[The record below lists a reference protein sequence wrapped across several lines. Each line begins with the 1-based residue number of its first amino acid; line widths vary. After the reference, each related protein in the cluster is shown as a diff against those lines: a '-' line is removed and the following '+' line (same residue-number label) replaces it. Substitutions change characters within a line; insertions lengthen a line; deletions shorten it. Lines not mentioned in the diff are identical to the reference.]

1 MRSME
6 IKLTKSERS
15 KLLSQHR
22 QERDR
27 RVCDRI
33 KAVLAYDDGYSYS
46 EIARLLLLDDE
57 TIRRHVQDYFS
68 HKKLLPDNGGSQSQ
82 LNIKQTKDLITH
94 LDNVTY
100 LYVKEI
106 CAYVKRQYKV
116 AFSISGMTKW
126 LHNNGFCYK
135 KPHATPSKLDPDKQR
150 NFIEE
155 YEGIKQKAGKNE
167 PIYFAD
173 SAHPQH
179 QTRLAYG
186 WIIKGERKTIATTGR
201 QYRFNVMGA
210 ICLSDHSVIYQQSD
224 KVNELSIQSF
234 LTKLRKQHPNNKKMH
249 IIWDNAG
256 YHRSAVVQ
264 SYAKSL
270 RIEIHYLPPYS
281 PNLNPVERLWKL
293 MHEQVTY
300 NQYYETFKDFTGA
313 IKHFFRHISKKKTI
327 LQARITDNFQLLDK
341 PKFAS

>member
-1 MRSME
+1 ME
-6 IKLTKSERS
+6 NKLTKSERN

-22 QERDR
+22 QERDK

-33 KAVLAYDDGYSYS
+33 KAVLAYDDGYSFS

-68 HKKLLPDNGGSQSQ
+68 HRKLSPDNGGSQSL
-82 LNIKQTKDLITH
+82 LNSKQTEDLIAH

-106 CAYVKRQYKV
+106 CAYVKQEYKV
-116 AFSISGMTKW
+116 CFSVSGMTKW

-135 KPHATPSKLDPDKQR
+135 RPHAAPSKLDPDKQSD
-150 NFIEE
+150 FIEE
-155 YEGIKQKAGKNE
+155 YEQLKKKAGNNE

-186 WIIKGERKTIATTGR
+186 WIIKGKRKTIATTGR
-201 QYRFNVMGA
+201 QYRLNIMGA
-210 ICLSDHSVIYQQSD
+210 ICLSEHRVVYQQSD
-224 KVNELSIQSF
+224 KVNELSIESF
-234 LTKLRKQHPNNKKMH
+234 LTKLRKQHPGNKKIH

-256 YHRSAVVQ
+256 YHRSSIVQ
-264 SYAKSL
+264 EHAKSL
-270 RIEIHYLPPYS
+270 KIEIHYLPPYS

-300 NQYYETFKDFTGA
+300 NQYYETFKDFTEA
-313 IKHFFRHISKKKTI
+313 IKHFFRNVSKKKII
-327 LQARITDNFQLLDK
+327 LRARITDNFQLLNK
-341 PKFAS
+341 PNFAS